1 VLRNRLARSVLTKTR
16 AAIAFDVLAGVAIL
30 VQLGMASGLPWG
42 ELTWGGAFPGVL
54 PPHMRAASLLSAL
67 LLLVFSYEV
76 SARAALV
83 PAFKRRALKTSAKT
97 IWIVVG
103 YSALGVF
110 MNTITP
116 SFWERV
122 IWLPV
127 TLGLLACSFVV
138 AKKEETHSTDRVD

>member
-1 VLRNRLARSVLTKTR
+1 VLRNLLARSVLTKTK

-30 VQLGMASGLPWG
+30 VQLGMALGLQWG

-54 PPHMRAASLLSAL
+54 PPHMRAASLFSAL
-67 LLLVFSYEV
+67 LLLAFTYEV

-83 PAFKRRALKTSAKT
+83 RGGLKTSAKT

-127 TLGLLACSFVV
+127 TPLGLLACSFVV
-138 AKKEETHSTDRVD
+138 AKEEEPHSTDRVD